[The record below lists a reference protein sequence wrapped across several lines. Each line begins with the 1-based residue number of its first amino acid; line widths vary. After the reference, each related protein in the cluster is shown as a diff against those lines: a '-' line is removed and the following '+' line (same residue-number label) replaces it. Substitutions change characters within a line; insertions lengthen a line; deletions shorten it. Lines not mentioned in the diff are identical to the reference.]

1 MLRLEILSRTP
12 EEAILK
18 VEGWIAEEG
27 VLLLEQQGR
36 QMRQEAK
43 HLVLDLQGVR
53 SIDRAG
59 VALLKCWTQ
68 DGVALRRPSPFVQAL
83 LETHGLA

>member
-1 MLRLEILSRTP
+1 
-12 EEAILK
+12 
-18 VEGWIAEEG
+18 
-27 VLLLEQQGR
+27 
-36 QMRQEAK
+36 MRQEAK

-83 LETHGLA
+83 LETQGLA